1 MTIKKIVKIILPI
14 ILSACILILIFN
26 YVGKPQNKYLSK
38 TKKYTTTTSINT
50 AMANNYEIKTS
61 NYKATK
67 QGVYY
72 EVFVRSFADSNGDGI
87 GDLNGLTKKLD
98 YLNDGNPKT
107 TSDLGVDAIWL
118 MPINTSPSYHKYDV
132 SDYYNI
138 DPEYGTI
145 QDFEKLITQAHKRGI
160 KVIMDLVVNHTS
172 SQNKWFQDSEKSKTN
187 PYRDYYTWVNAN
199 QNDYDL
205 NATSSW
211 NSQVW
216 HKYGDSYYYGI
227 FWDQMPDLNY
237 ENPKVRREIENIA
250 KFWLKKGADGFRLDA
265 AMHIYGAGELPK
277 SQQKNALTKTLQ
289 WWKEFRNACKTVNP
303 NVYLA
308 GEVWDDSTG
317 DEPSVIAPYY
327 KVFDTN
333 FNFTIGQ
340 TGTSSIIDM
349 VNMEQD
355 SDFANSLNDIYNK
368 YSKQSANY
376 IDAPFLSNHDQERS
390 MSILN
395 DINKAKLAAN
405 IYMTL
410 PGNPFIY
417 YGEELGMKGNKPDEN
432 IRQPFIWN
440 KSLKAPVAKWEG
452 LTDNE
457 KTQSE
462 EQQIKDPNS
471 LLNHYKKLI
480 KLRHSYVALMSGDF
494 QPINS
499 GNDYVVA
506 YSRTYKE
513 NKKVKQSLVIFHNLS
528 KQKQTVSLKT
538 NAKYKIVF
546 NSTDKKPAIIKGLKI
561 TIPVQSTVILS
572 K

>member
-1 MTIKKIVKIILPI
+1 MKFERSKKIASTLIISAS
-14 ILSACILILIFN
+14 ILASNFTYATDI
-26 YVGKPQNKYLSK
+26 QNKAASK
-38 TKKYTTTTSINT
+38 
-50 AMANNYEIKTS
+50 NN
-61 NYKATK
+61 
-67 QGVYY
+67 VYY
-72 EVFVRSFADSNGDGI
+72 EIFVRSFADSNGDGI
-87 GDLNGLTKKLD
+87 GDLNGLTSKLD

-118 MPINTSPSYHKYDV
+118 MPINVSPSYHKYDV

-145 QDFEKLITQAHKRGI
+145 PDFENLITQAHKRGI

-172 SQNKWFQDSEKSKTN
+172 SQNKWFEESKQSKTS
-187 PYRDYYTWVNAN
+187 PYRNYYTWINATQKEYN
-199 QNDYDL
+199 L
-205 NATSSW
+205 NAISSFDT
-211 NSQVW
+211 QVW
-216 HKYGDSYYYGI
+216 HKSGDSYYYGI

-237 ENPKVRREIENIA
+237 DNQKVRDEIKNVAE
-250 KFWLKKGADGFRLDA
+250 FWLKKGVDGFRLDA
-265 AMHIYGAGELPK
+265 ALHIYGEGELPK
-277 SQQKNALTKTLQ
+277 SQQKNSLNKTLQ
-289 WWKEFRNACKTVNP
+289 WWQEFRKACQTVNP

-308 GEVWDDSTG
+308 GEVWDQ
-317 DEPSVIAPYY
+317 PSVIAPFY

-333 FNFTIGQ
+333 FNFAISDSGED
-340 TGTSSIIDM
+340 SITDI

-355 SDFANSLNDIYNK
+355 NDFASSLNDIYNM
-368 YSKQSANY
+368 YAKQGANY

-390 MSILN
+390 MSGLN
-395 DINKAKLAAN
+395 DLTKAKLAAN

-417 YGEELGMKGNKPDEN
+417 YGEEIGMKGKKPDEN

-452 LTDNE
+452 LTDND

-471 LLNHYKKLI
+471 LLNHYKQLI
-480 KLRHSYVALMSGDF
+480 KLRHSNVALMNGDF
-494 QPINS
+494 KPIDS
-499 GNDYVVA
+499 ANDYVVA

-513 NKKVKQSLVIFHNLS
+513 NNKVKQSLIVLHNLS
-528 KQKQTVSLKT
+528 KKKQTISLKT
-538 NAKYKIVF
+538 KGNYKIIF
-546 NSTDKKPAIIKGLKI
+546 DSTNKKQASIKGLKI
-561 TIPVQSTVILS
+561 AIPAQSTVIVN